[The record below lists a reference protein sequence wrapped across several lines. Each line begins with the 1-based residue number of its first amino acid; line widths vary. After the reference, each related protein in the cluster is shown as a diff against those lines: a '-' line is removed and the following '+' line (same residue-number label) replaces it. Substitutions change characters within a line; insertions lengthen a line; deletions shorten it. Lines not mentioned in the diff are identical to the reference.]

1 MASGIDHAATW
12 QGADVR
18 AAGAPVTR
26 RNAMEDAVRN
36 EVRAP
41 AAGVYA
47 LVLAGALALA
57 GCDDGASGQAG
68 AAPAAPPEVTVA
80 HPLAQELVEWTEF
93 TGRFAAVQEVELRAR
108 VSGYLATIDFRD
120 GQIVDKG
127 QSLFLIDPRPFE
139 AALARAR
146 ADLASAQAQ
155 LELAKL
161 QFDRVAQLVGSPAFA
176 QTNYDQRLQ
185 ERSAAEASLGAAQ
198 AAVEQAQL
206 NLDYT
211 RITAP
216 IAGRISDRRLDIGN
230 LVTEATVLT
239 TIVSQT
245 PIYFV
250 FDMSE
255 ADFLAYQRA
264 VLAGELPSTRDRST
278 LVNVK
283 LVDEDDWRR
292 QGQMNFV
299 DNVVDR
305 SSGTVR
311 ARAEFLNPDYL
322 IQPGQFGTIRIPG
335 SPEYPAI
342 LIPDEAIVT
351 DQSQKL
357 VMTVTA
363 DNRIEPRVIRPGPTE
378 LGLRIVRRGLEP
390 TDRIVINGLLR
401 VRPGMEVTP
410 QPGQIELPEIPS
422 S

>member
-1 MASGIDHAATW
+1 MQH
-12 QGADVR
+12 
-18 AAGAPVTR
+18 
-26 RNAMEDAVRN
+26 AVRSDA
-36 EVRAP
+36 RAP
-41 AAGVYA
+41 ASGLYA
-47 LVLAGALALA
+47 LMVAGALALA
-57 GCDDGASGQAG
+57 GCDGSNGQAG
-68 AAPAAPPEVTVA
+68 ATAAAPPEVTVA
-80 HPLAQELVEWTEF
+80 KPRVQKLVEWTEF
-93 TGRFAAVQEVELRAR
+93 TGRFEAEQQVDVRAR
-108 VSGYLATIDFRD
+108 VSGYLATIDFED
-120 GQIVDKG
+120 GQVVDKG

-139 AALARAR
+139 AALARAQ

-161 QFDRVAQLVGSPAFA
+161 QFERVAKLIGSPAFA

-185 ERSAAEASLGAAQ
+185 ERQAAEASLAAAQ
-198 AAVEQAQL
+198 AAVEQARL

-211 RITAP
+211 QISAP
-216 IAGRISDRRLDIGN
+216 IGGRISDRRVDIGN
-230 LVTEATVLT
+230 LVTEATLLT
-239 TIVSQT
+239 TIVSQS

-264 VLAGELPSTRDRST
+264 VLAGKLPSTRDRST

-283 LVDEDDWRR
+283 LVDEEDWRR

-299 DNVVDR
+299 DNVVDDAA
-305 SSGTVR
+305 GTVR
-311 ARAEFLNPDYL
+311 ARAEFLNPDFL

-351 DQSQKL
+351 DQAQKL

-363 DNRIEPRVIRPGPTE
+363 DNKIEPRVIRPGPTE

-390 TDRIVINGLLR
+390 DDRIVINGLMR
-401 VRPGMEVTP
+401 VRPGMQVTP
-410 QPGQIELPEIPS
+410 KEGQIDLPPPPAASEG
-422 S
+422 

>member
-1 MASGIDHAATW
+1 
-12 QGADVR
+12 
-18 AAGAPVTR
+18 
-26 RNAMEDAVRN
+26 MEDAVRN

-41 AAGVYA
+41 ASGVYA

-68 AAPAAPPEVTVA
+68 AAAPAAPPEVTVA